1 VQAGLVTP
9 NAGAASPIGIEN
21 ISPLVWLGGSM
32 PIDNPAD
39 NPAAAAMVKAWV
51 AAGAKN
57 D

>member
-1 VQAGLVTP
+1 
-9 NAGAASPIGIEN
+9 
-21 ISPLVWLGGSM
+21 M